1 MPKIEKAP
9 PSHRNSVSTA
19 SAAGGGTRSSSWSAK
34 DDETLIQARA
44 QGLNWNQISPKHF
57 PQKSPN
63 ACRKRHERLMER
75 QNAEQWDGV
84 KLDILAQAYMDVRR
98 DMWSILAARVG
109 EKWTLVEQKVIG
121 THLFVGQSD
130 SYTNPAQCMEKGLK
144 NLTQASRSAQKKQND
159 GTYHD
164 HEDSG
169 IGISDLDEESSPA
182 DMLPGVS
189 DAHYPSYAGGY
200 PSQHQ
205 RVPSIQSMIH
215 PYHHSQ
221 YMGPP
226 HTHSHSHPHALSH
239 PQ

>member
-1 MPKIEKAP
+1 MPKSDKAP
-9 PSHRNSVSTA
+9 ATHRSPVSTA

-57 PQKSPN
+57 PQKSSN

-109 EKWTLVEQKVIG
+109 EKWTLVEQK
-121 THLFVGQSD
+121 
-130 SYTNPAQCMEKGLK
+130 CMEKGLK
-144 NLTQASRSAQKKQND
+144 NLNQAWRSAQKKQND
-159 GTYHD
+159 GSYHD

-169 IGISDLDEESSPA
+169 VGISDLDEESSPA
-182 DMLPGVS
+182 DMLPAGMS
-189 DAHYPSYAGGY
+189 DAHFSGYPGGY
-200 PSQHQ
+200 ASHQ

-215 PYHHSQ
+215 PQHAQYHHQPAQ
-221 YMGPP
+221 YMP
-226 HTHSHSHPHALSH
+226 HPLAHSHQQPHPNPHQL
-239 PQ
+239 QQ